1 MNFPSARRSRRQRAV
16 LALQAA
22 VAAGLLWLVFRNFDW
37 EAFVTS
43 WRRLPW
49 WFFPFAAAVVAGGQL
64 LYALRWRIVAGAL
77 GVRLPFPRAAELF
90 LIGVYFNNFLPTSIG
105 GDAARLHYLGRSAGY
120 ARAGASILADRG
132 VGLMGLAL
140 IAGATGWNLAPD
152 AAGRTVSIGFVA
164 TLVVAGG
171 GLPIAL
177 ALLAP
182 ERILERI
189 VARFRGRLARL
200 ARPALEVRA
209 RLRRHGWLLIPV
221 LLVSAVYWASLS
233 LTYMLYFD
241 AMGADVPPFPSLLA
255 AVTAIALLANVPVS
269 PNGVGLREYL
279 HVVFLTGLGVSRE
292 LAVGASILVFG
303 ALLAVSLAGGAL
315 WLRLRRHG

>member
-37 EAFVTS
+37 ETFVTS

-49 WFFPFAAAVVAGGQL
+49 WFFPFAAAVVTGGQL

-77 GVRLPFPRAAELF
+77 GVRLPFPRAAELS
-90 LIGVYFNNFLPTSIG
+90 LIGVYFSNFLPTSIG

-152 AAGRTVSIGFVA
+152 AAGRTASIGFVA

-171 GLPIAL
+171 GLPIAA

-221 LLVSAVYWASLS
+221 LLVSAAYWASLS
-233 LTYMLYFD
+233 FTYMLYFD